1 MTWPQYRPLS
11 ALTSRPD
18 LADHT
23 VQKIIR
29 RRQVTAT
36 APLTDAG
43 IHPLLARVYSARGV
57 ASSALLDL
65 ALEHLLP
72 PTQLLHADRAATLL
86 ADALATDKRIVVI
99 GDFDADGATSTALVV
114 SALRAFGAR
123 HVDYLV
129 PNRFEYGYGLTPE
142 IVALAASDNPDLIIT
157 VDNGISSIEGV
168 AAANSL
174 GITTLITDHH
184 LAGRELPQAQV
195 IVNPNQPGCDF
206 PSKALAGVGVIF
218 YIMLALR
225 AELRARDWFAQR
237 PEVNLAQYLD
247 LVALGTV
254 ADVVPLD
261 RNNRIMV
268 AEGLRRIR
276 SGHCRPGILA
286 LLEVASRQRA
296 SVVAS
301 DLGFAVAPRI
311 NAAGRLE
318 DMSIGI
324 ECLLSEDMADA
335 RSRATRLHQLNQD
348 RRVIEQGMQDQAL
361 DILAKLSLAEGDSA
375 PVAMTLYQSGW
386 HQGVIGILAS
396 RIKDRLHRPTI
407 VFADGD
413 TGELKGSARS
423 IPGIHIRDILDA
435 VATRHP
441 GLVTRF
447 GGHAMAAGLTLP
459 HAGYEAFAAAFVE
472 EVERHAE
479 DVHLQA
485 VIESDGELSAQEF
498 QLALATELRFAGPWG
513 QHFPE
518 PVFDGRF
525 TVVSQRLVGEKHLKL
540 VLTPVG
546 SDTLLDGIAFNIDPG
561 AWPNPAVA
569 EVEIAY
575 RLDVNEFRG
584 QRSVQLMVE
593 HLVAG

>member
-1 MTWPQYRPLS
+1 M
-11 ALTSRPD
+11 
-18 LADHT
+18 
-23 VQKIIR
+23 QKLIR
-29 RRQVTAT
+29 RRQLSAT
-36 APLTDAG
+36 APQPAERLADAG
-43 IHPLLARVYSARGV
+43 IHPLLARVYSARGID
-57 ASSALLDL
+57 SSAQLDL
-65 ALEHLLP
+65 GLARLLP
-72 PTQLLHADRAATLL
+72 PGELLHADAAATLL
-86 ADALATDKRIVVI
+86 ADALDTDQRIVVV
-99 GDFDADGATSTALVV
+99 GDFDADGATSTTLVV

-142 IVALAASDNPDLIIT
+142 IVALAARDNPDLIIT
-157 VDNGISSIEGV
+157 VDNGISSLEGV
-168 AAANSL
+168 AAASAL

-184 LAGRELPQAQV
+184 LAGRELPQAAV
-195 IVNPNQPGCDF
+195 IVNPNQPGCAF

-225 AELRARDWFAQR
+225 AELRERGWFAQR
-237 PEVNLAQYLD
+237 AEVNLAQYLD

-261 RNNRIMV
+261 RNNRILV

-276 SGHCRPGILA
+276 AGHCRPGILA
-286 LLEVASRQRA
+286 LLEVASRRCA
-296 SVVAS
+296 TVVAS
-301 DLGFAVAPRI
+301 DLGFVVAPRI

-324 ECLLSEDMADA
+324 ECLLSEDMDSA
-335 RSRATRLHQLNQD
+335 RTQASRLHQLNQD
-348 RRVIEQGMQDQAL
+348 RRVIEQDMQDEAL
-361 DILAKLSLAEGDSA
+361 QILEKLALAEEGSA

-407 VFADGD
+407 AFADGD
-413 TGELKGSARS
+413 AGELKGSARS

-441 GLVTRF
+441 GLVTKF

-459 HAGYEAFAAAFVE
+459 RDGYETFAAAFVE
-472 EVERHAE
+472 EVERHAQ
-479 DVHLQA
+479 DVQLQA
-485 VIESDGELSAQEF
+485 VIESDGELSADEF
-498 QLALATELRFAGPWG
+498 QLELATELRFAGPWG

-518 PVFDGRF
+518 PIFDGRF
-525 TVVSQRLVGEKHLKL
+525 TIVSQRLVGEKHLKL

-546 SDTLLDGIAFNIDPG
+546 GDCLLDAIAFNIDPEF
-561 AWPNPAVA
+561 WPNSGVT
-569 EVEIAY
+569 EVELAY

-593 HLVAG
+593 HLVAC

>member
-1 MTWPQYRPLS
+1 VHKR
-11 ALTSRPD
+11 
-18 LADHT
+18 
-23 VQKIIR
+23 IR
-29 RRQVTAT
+29 RRQQVSSNTPFSDT
-36 APLTDAG
+36 G
-43 IHPLLARVYSARGV
+43 IHPLLARVYRARGV
-57 ASSALLDL
+57 ESSAQLDL
-65 ALEHLLP
+65 SLEHLLP
-72 PTQLLHADRAATLL
+72 PTQLRNVDRAATLL
-86 ADALATDKRIVVI
+86 ADALATDQRIVVI
-99 GDFDADGATSTALVV
+99 GDFDADGATSTALAV

-142 IVALAASDNPDLIIT
+142 IVALAAQDKPDLIIT
-157 VDNGISSIEGV
+157 VDNGISSLEGV
-168 AAANSL
+168 AAASAL
-174 GITTLITDHH
+174 GIATLITDHH
-184 LAGRELPQAQV
+184 LAGRELPQAAV
-195 IVNPNQPGCDF
+195 IVNPNQPGCEF

-218 YIMLALR
+218 YTLLALR
-225 AELRARDWFAQR
+225 AELRARGWFTQR
-237 PEVNLAQYLD
+237 AEVNLAQFLD

-261 RNNRIMV
+261 RNNRILV

-276 SGHCRPGILA
+276 AGQSRPGILA
-286 LLEVASRQRA
+286 LLELASRQYA

-301 DLGFAVAPRI
+301 DLGFAIAPRI

-324 ECLLSEDMADA
+324 ECLLCEDMATA
-335 RSRATRLHQLNQD
+335 RSQASRLHQINQE
-348 RRVIEQGMQDQAL
+348 RRVIEQVMQDEAL
-361 DILAKLSLAEGDSA
+361 RILAKLELHEASNL

-407 VFADGD
+407 AFADGD
-413 TGELKGSARS
+413 AGELKGSARS

-459 HAGYEAFAAAFVE
+459 REAYDEFAAAFVA
-472 EVERHAE
+472 EVERHAQ

-485 VIESDGELSAQEF
+485 VIESDGELAAEDF
-498 QLALATELRFAGPWG
+498 QLALATQLRFAGPWG

-540 VLTPVG
+540 VLSPAG
-546 SDTLLDGIAFNIDPG
+546 SDTLLDAIAFNIDLRV
-561 AWPNPAVA
+561 WPDLSVNAI
-569 EVEIAY
+569 EIAY

-593 HLVAG
+593 QLVAC